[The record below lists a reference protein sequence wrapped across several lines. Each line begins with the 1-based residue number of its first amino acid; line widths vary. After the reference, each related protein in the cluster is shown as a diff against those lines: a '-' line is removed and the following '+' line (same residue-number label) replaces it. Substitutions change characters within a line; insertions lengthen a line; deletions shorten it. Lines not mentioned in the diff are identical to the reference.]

1 MKTKIYLGVL
11 LGMML
16 MVSCSEDIHDEIV
29 DVYERIEEMSAMGI
43 YDGEWR
49 TGVNGRVICQGQLT
63 VLKDTMEFVL
73 PEMYIVSG
81 FFRNW
86 NDGIKD
92 IYPDEP
98 LYVSTSDPVC
108 LGIDQHIKYFW
119 QGTSDNAKYAD
130 LANNSSTYGNA
141 DVFNFTSDYGKY
153 SFGIKMDS
161 TPYRIDITLSE
172 KPTAVFDMN
181 AKTWVIMIQYNIISV
196 VNLKTG
202 SNILNYEIHIGSHD
216 GGSRLVFTT
225 TEKIL

>member
-16 MVSCSEDIHDEIV
+16 MASCSEDTSAID
-29 DVYERIEEMSAMGI
+29 DLNEELDKMSAMGV

-98 LYVSTSDPVC
+98 
-108 LGIDQHIKYFW
+108 
-119 QGTSDNAKYAD
+119 
-130 LANNSSTYGNA
+130 
-141 DVFNFTSDYGKY
+141 
-153 SFGIKMDS
+153 
-161 TPYRIDITLSE
+161 
-172 KPTAVFDMN
+172 
-181 AKTWVIMIQYNIISV
+181 
-196 VNLKTG
+196 
-202 SNILNYEIHIGSHD
+202 
-216 GGSRLVFTT
+216 
-225 TEKIL
+225 